1 MNALLSIPR
10 NAILVDTGFL
20 VALFNPREPQHLSAR
35 NFLQQCHSPLI
46 TVEAVVVKTCFFLS
60 DSQRHAFLTAITA
73 QALQVI
79 PTDTSAHSRIATL
92 FQKYQDQEP
101 DYADMALIWLA
112 ETTDIASILT
122 LDIQDFSR
130 YRIRGRKFFSLLEW
144 IGI

>member
-1 MNALLSIPR
+1 MNTSLSIPR

-35 NFLQQCHSPLI
+35 AFLQQSPNPLV
-46 TVEAVVVKTCFFLS
+46 TVEAVVVEVCFFLS
-60 DSQRHAFLTAITA
+60 GLQRSAFLNAITA

-79 PTDTSAHSRIATL
+79 ATDSSAHTRITVL
-92 FQKYQDQEP
+92 FEKYQDQSP

-112 ETTDIASILT
+112 ESTDIASILT

-130 YRIRGRKFFSLLEW
+130 YRIRGRKYFSLLEW
-144 IGI
+144 TGI